1 MTAAALLNGFADHGR
16 LRAVAVS
23 HGVQQGQRGLPF
35 VQIVTGI
42 FTQCAAVG
50 AVIEQ
55 IVDQLECGAE
65 IAAIILQ
72 RFFFCFAGL
81 GKDR

>member
-1 MTAAALLNGFADHGR
+1 M
-16 LRAVAVS
+16 RAVAVT
-23 HGVQQGQRGLPF
+23 HGVQQGQCGLPF

-42 FTQCAAVG
+42 FTQGAAVG

-55 IVDQLECGAE
+55 IVDQLESGAE
-65 IAAIILQ
+65 ITAVILQ

-81 GKDR
+81 